1 MKARIKLA
9 ILIAALG
16 IIVFKTPEIVL
27 FASPFDIDNDASDF
41 TRGHGC
47 TFDESSKTLTIT
59 DYDWEYPESE
69 RENVQHVI
77 ICSTVDRLEVS
88 AFDSDYDWT
97 NLSSATLPDPLTFIL
112 KVEQ

>member
-1 MKARIKLA
+1 ML
-9 ILIAALG
+9 
-16 IIVFKTPEIVL
+16 KTPEIVL